1 MKKKGRNDTAIRK
14 KLRSSDKSSRN
25 RLKSRGVPS
34 SNYKSSKSRK
44 RTMKRK
50 ERPNESRMRRDSE
63 SRKRR
68 EKEWKLSVL
77 SQNFVRS
84 QQSKRDFKRMLNLTD
99 R

>member
-1 MKKKGRNDTAIRK
+1 MKKKGRKDTAIRK

-34 SNYKSSKSRK
+34 SNYKSSKSRR

-50 ERPNESRMRRDSE
+50 ERPNESRMRRENE
-63 SRKRR
+63 SRI
-68 EKEWKLSVL
+68 
-77 SQNFVRS
+77 RS
-84 QQSKRDFKRMLNLTD
+84 ERDFKRLLTLTD